1 MFIITNGLENPTNLK
16 ELFMFKKLMCGL
28 KDLSAS
34 KRFSI
39 SCTAIIIAIAIAVV
53 TFMSSSIY
61 TVKVFD
67 GEKTFTVRT
76 LSNNL
81 VKALSA
87 ADLKS
92 DEYNVES
99 TSVNGRITSVEI
111 SYTYPVYISCGEVIK
126 AVNFNG
132 GTVADALALAG
143 YTVDE
148 YDMVEPALDTVIE
161 ETAYIDYYD
170 VSYVSGSYTETVEYE
185 SETVYSSTTAKG
197 VTKTLTKGSNGQNL
211 VSYTETVVNGVV
223 TETVVTSTEVIKAV
237 VNEQI
242 LVGTKDTSLK
252 TSEDVKCVSVLK
264 PEDEIVLDE
273 NGNPVNYK
281 SVMTVRATAYTY
293 TGNPCS
299 TGVYPKPGYIAV
311 NPKVIPYGTKLYIK
325 SPDGSIVYGY
335 AVAADTGSFIKNHPT
350 GIDLFMTTT
359 SACINFG
366 VQQMEVYI
374 LE

>member
-1 MFIITNGLENPTNLK
+1 MFR
-16 ELFMFKKLMCGL
+16 KLMCGL
-28 KDLSAS
+28 KDVPAS
-34 KRFSI
+34 KRFVI
-39 SCTAIIIAIAIAVV
+39 SCTALVVAIAIAVV
-53 TFMSSSIY
+53 TFTSGSIY
-61 TVKVFD
+61 TIKVFD
-67 GEKTFTVRT
+67 GEQTFTVRT

-81 VKALSA
+81 VRALSA
-87 ADLKS
+87 VDLKS
-92 DEYNVES
+92 DEYNVEN

-111 SYTYPVYISCGEVIK
+111 SYTYPVYITCGEVIK
-126 AVNFNG
+126 AVNFTG

-143 YTVDE
+143 YNVDE

-161 ETAYIDYYD
+161 DTAYIDYYD
-170 VSYVSGSYTETVEYE
+170 VSYVSGSYTETVEYK

-197 VTKTLTKGSNGQNL
+197 VTKTLTEGSNGLNK
-211 VSYTETVVNGVV
+211 VYYTETVVNGVV
-223 TETVVTSTEVIKAV
+223 TETVVTSTEVVEAV

-242 LVGTKDTSLK
+242 LVGTKETSQK
-252 TSEDVKCVSVLK
+252 TSAHVKSVSVLE
-264 PEDEIVLDE
+264 PEEEILLDE

-293 TGNPCS
+293 TGNPCA
-299 TGVYPKPGYIAV
+299 TGVYPKPGHIAV

-335 AVAADTGSFIKNHPT
+335 AVAADTGSFIKKHPT

-366 VQQMEVYI
+366 VKQMEVYI